1 MSASAYVTW
10 FFAVS
15 CAGWLFESAY
25 SVVRT
30 GHWEKRGFL
39 YGPFCP
45 IYGVGAVA
53 GLLLFD
59 RPEVA
64 SGAFPAWGVFLAS
77 MAGSAVLEYGVS
89 VTLERLFSAVWW
101 DYSNLPFNLNGRIC
115 LPASLLFG
123 LAGLLVAYVGVPLA
137 HEMAALVPAIVLEV
151 VALVAVGLLACDFT
165 ATVIS
170 LSDLMEKISALDVS
184 VNRRADEQLQQAVE
198 ALKSTPSQMASAGAR
213 TVARARKGRDEVQ
226 TRIETARDATVAR
239 VQDSVTARRVQLAET
254 ASRLSA
260 GQVRLLWQL
269 RRFRS
274 AGLQEKASLLR
285 STLQQSGDA
294 GEHAEMT
301 GYEADRAAADE

>member
-1 MSASAYVTW
+1 MSASVYVAW
-10 FFAVS
+10 FFVAS

-25 SVVRT
+25 NVVRT

-45 IYGVGAVA
+45 IYGVGVVV
-53 GLLLFD
+53 GFLLFD

-89 VTLERLFSAVWW
+89 VALERLFGAVWW

-184 VNRRADEQLQQAVE
+184 VSRRADEQLQQAVE

-226 TRIETARDATVAR
+226 TRIETARDAAVVKAQGSVA
-239 VQDSVTARRVQLAET
+239 ARRMQLAET
-254 ASRLSA
+254 ANRLSA
-260 GQVRLLWQL
+260 RQVRLLGQL

-274 AGLQEKASLLR
+274 TGLQEKASLLR
-285 STLQQSGDA
+285 STLRQSSGTC
-294 GEHAEMT
+294 ERAET
-301 GYEADRAAADE
+301 TDCEENRAAADE